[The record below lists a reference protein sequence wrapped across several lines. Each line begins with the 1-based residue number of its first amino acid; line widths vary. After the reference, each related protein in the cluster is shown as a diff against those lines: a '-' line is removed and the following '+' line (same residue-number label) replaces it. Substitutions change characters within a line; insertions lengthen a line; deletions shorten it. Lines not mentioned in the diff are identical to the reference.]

1 MFCNEL
7 HLLSACFFHRLH
19 GSMTQTERQGVFR
32 GFRDCASCVL
42 LATDVV
48 GRGIDVP
55 DIKLV
60 VQYTPPQTT
69 ADFVHRVGRTARA
82 GRKGR
87 AVLFLAPSE
96 AQFVRHLEKKRIRI
110 QQGDMYAYLQTL
122 LPKDDEAR
130 TVQEA
135 ASNLQ
140 HKFQTLLEDDRELHD
155 KSCKGRFLCYNTS
168 FT

>member
-1 MFCNEL
+1 MTSALF
-7 HLLSACFFHRLH
+7 LSRLN

-82 GRKGR
+82 GRRGR

-96 AQFVRHLEKKRIRI
+96 AQYVRHLENKRIRI
-110 QQGDMYAYLQTL
+110 QQGDMYSYLQAL
-122 LPKDDEAR
+122 LPRDPEAR

-140 HKFQTLLEDDRELHD
+140 HKFQSLLEEDRELHD
-155 KSCKGRFLCYNTS
+155 KSCKGEFDRS
-168 FT
+168 FSCHG